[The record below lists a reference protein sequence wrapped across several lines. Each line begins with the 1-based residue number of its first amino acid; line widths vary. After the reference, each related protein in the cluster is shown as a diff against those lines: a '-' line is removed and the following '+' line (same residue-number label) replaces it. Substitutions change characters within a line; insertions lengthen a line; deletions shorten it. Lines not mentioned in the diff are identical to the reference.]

1 MEAVI
6 LAGGLGTRLKDVSN
20 HTPKSMAM
28 IKGRPF
34 LEYQM
39 DVLIGQGVKSFIL
52 SIGYKS
58 EQIQDHFKD
67 SYKNCSI
74 AYAVEKEL
82 LGTGGA
88 IKNAFRFATEENVV
102 VANGDSLVVSDLQ
115 KQFQFHINKKA
126 NVTLAL
132 KRMKNFER
140 YGTVKFDDD
149 FRINEFVEKQPISEG
164 TINAGLY
171 IFNVK
176 SFSENDWPKKF
187 SIERDYF
194 EACVKTAN
202 MYGFLM
208 NGYFLDI
215 GIPADFKKAQT
226 EIGTFF
232 KIDKSWS
239 LFLDRDGVINK
250 KIDNDYVKKI
260 EELEFLPS
268 ALSAISLLSN
278 YFGKIFIVTNQQGI
292 GKGLMTEEDLAVIH
306 NHLNSTIQENGGQVD
321 GIYHA
326 PYLAHENNSMRK
338 PNIGMALK
346 AKEEYPLIAFEKSIL
361 VGDSSSD
368 MEFGKNAGMTN
379 VMIKENPNQ
388 DYYTHRSLQDFA
400 ELIQSIFNPVREG
413 NCCRH

>member
-1 MEAVI
+1 MEAII

-20 HTPKSMAM
+20 HTPKSMVL
-28 IKGRPF
+28 IQGRPF

-39 DVLIGQGVKSFIL
+39 DLLIAQGVKSFIL

-58 EQIQDHFKD
+58 EQIQNHFKN
-67 SYKNCSI
+67 SYKNCSVI
-74 AYAVEKEL
+74 YAVEKEL

-88 IKNAFRFATEENVV
+88 IKNALRFAKEENVV
-102 VANGDSLVVSDLQ
+102 VANGDSIVISDLQ
-115 KQFQFHINKKA
+115 KQLQFHIRKKA
-126 NVTLAL
+126 SVTLAL
-132 KRMKNFER
+132 KRMKNFDR
-140 YGTVKFDDD
+140 YGTVKLDDN
-149 FRINEFVEKQPISEG
+149 FRIQDFIEKHPVSEG
-164 TINAGLY
+164 IINAGLY

-176 SFSENDWPKKF
+176 SFNEYDWPEKF

-194 EACVKTAN
+194 ESCVKTSN
-202 MYGFLM
+202 MYGFSI

-260 EELEFLPS
+260 EELEFLPG
-268 ALSAISLLSN
+268 ALSAISSLSN

-292 GKGLMTEEDLAVIH
+292 GKGLMTEEDLSVIH
-306 NHLNSTIQENGGQVD
+306 DYLLSAIQENDGQID

-326 PYLAHENNSMRK
+326 PYLAHENHSMRK

-346 AKEEYPLIAFEKSIL
+346 AKEENPSVVFEKSIL

-379 VMIKENPNQ
+379 VMIKENPI
-388 DYYTHRSLQDFA
+388 DEYYTQESLHDFA
-400 ELIQSIFNPVREG
+400 CLIGTIFNPIQEA
-413 NCCRH
+413 